1 MGLDA
6 RLQRLE
12 DRWAPPAPL
21 PAPAVFPLMTEEFA
35 QAVAALLIE
44 CGVCDNPARPGVPS
58 IEEQLRRMH
67 EQALHPT
74 LGAAE

>member
-1 MGLDA
+1 MGLA
-6 RLQRLE
+6 TRLQRLE

-21 PAPAVFPLMTEEFA
+21 PAPAVFPPMTDEEIA
-35 QAVAALLIE
+35 AVAALLIE
-44 CGVCDNPARPGVPS
+44 CGVCDDPALPGVPS
-58 IEEQLRRMH
+58 IDEQMRRMH